1 MSTQGCITNYVYGWQ
16 KHLYYY
22 PRNIQDRLLLM
33 QKPAPNIT
41 YQSLDANDPQYPLE
55 TKLHIIR

>member
-1 MSTQGCITNYVYGWQ
+1 MVKTSI
-16 KHLYYY
+16 LL
-22 PRNIQDRLLLM
+22 PRKYSGPAPAVM

-55 TKLHIIR
+55 TNP